1 MTTYWGYTFQTSYLT
16 WPLNLHS
23 MSGTSWSSK
32 AHGWVSSLYY
42 PILSIYQ
49 IIYIHVRRCLW
60 YEFHVVKNPTARA
73 QSRQRH
79 DTDAARQWSQ
89 PWFSTNGPN
98 LRRWGMLTESGTNQR
113 CPRVGTKVAT
123 TRTTTTT
130 TTTTT
135 SQLSCALNMS
145 FWSTPRSCCN
155 GKQML
160 AKIPK
165 ASKSIKV
172 NQSTV
177 TVATSADFPAPCDF
191 IHETCWHQ
199 LVDLVI
205 WSTDPRS
212 RATAAVCWNSL
223 ELCHWIL

>member
-1 MTTYWGYTFQTSYLT
+1 
-16 WPLNLHS
+16 
-23 MSGTSWSSK
+23 
-32 AHGWVSSLYY
+32 
-42 PILSIYQ
+42 
-49 IIYIHVRRCLW
+49 
-60 YEFHVVKNPTARA
+60 
-73 QSRQRH
+73 
-79 DTDAARQWSQ
+79 
-89 PWFSTNGPN
+89 
-98 LRRWGMLTESGTNQR
+98 
-113 CPRVGTKVAT
+113 
-123 TRTTTTT
+123 
-130 TTTTT
+130 
-135 SQLSCALNMS
+135 MS

-177 TVATSADFPAPCDF
+177 TLATSADFPAPCDF

-223 ELCHWIL
+223 ELCHWILCPTETQGYPEMTSEMGLACPKWKENCHADTCAYESWFNVKLRWFCDGLVTRRWLLLRMNHRDSPKSNFEIIAPRPRINDECNPEM